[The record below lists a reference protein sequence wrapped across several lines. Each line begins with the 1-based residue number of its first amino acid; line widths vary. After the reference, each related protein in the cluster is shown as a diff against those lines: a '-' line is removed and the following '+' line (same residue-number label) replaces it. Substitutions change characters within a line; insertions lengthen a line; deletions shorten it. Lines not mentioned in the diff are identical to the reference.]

1 MKTRYFLFLLLF
13 LVTFGAC
20 SDPKHITEPLHR
32 AEALMNEY
40 PDSAWAVLNTL
51 SPDAMGQSRTRAH
64 YALLYTQAQDKTY
77 RDETNDSLISIAVDY
92 YRHTDDARRKF
103 LSYYYKGRV
112 SFNAKDYLT
121 ATSCYMEAEQ
131 LADAVG
137 DDYLT
142 GLLYA
147 ELGRIYRLYYDY
159 PKSLEA
165 YQKAAECYERAGKI
179 RHRNYMWYN
188 QSGVYRNMDRY
199 DESER
204 LLGMVLSSAKKE
216 KDNVLLGLCMGDLV
230 MLCIEEKRM
239 SEAQRLYEEL
249 KTVVGV
255 EYGSAAFMSSLT
267 EMYVSLGDLI
277 RAEQCSERGWM
288 RAKFHTDSINL
299 YLSSAE
305 MYSRKG
311 KSEWAYQELLKGVT
325 LQNEEAKQALQQ
337 PVLTTQRDYLLEK
350 LKFEAYRRQVEKRL
364 NLLYILVSILA
375 MIVVVFAFLLIL
387 RKSKRVINGLEKE
400 RDGISVKL
408 QKLDEDKKEADKTIE
423 NLKNEIDRNE
433 KENNSRITDLLQKL
447 DSDKEKSNRSI
458 AELKQ
463 ALADKVKESDSMA
476 SLFEKMEQER
486 NVARQ
491 TIRDLNDLVSQKE
504 ESRTNMAA
512 LIQKLENDS
521 KLNAVT
527 ITSLREGLQQ
537 HSAHAAE
544 LFRDF
549 NSDMSEL
556 LVVVKEKKVAVSGI
570 CKVVYRWKED
580 YCVGKKALGKLERLV
595 DFYCDD
601 AMSHFRE
608 EVLLDD
614 EEHYQRVCYWFAGI
628 SIKAIALLMD
638 ESKDN
643 VYQRRLRLRE
653 KIEFSDYSYKQ
664 MYLKLLGK

>member
-1 MKTRYFLFLLLF
+1 M
-13 LVTFGAC
+13 
-20 SDPKHITEPLHR
+20 
-32 AEALMNEY
+32 
-40 PDSAWAVLNTL
+40 
-51 SPDAMGQSRTRAH
+51 
-64 YALLYTQAQDKTY
+64 
-77 RDETNDSLISIAVDY
+77 
-92 YRHTDDARRKF
+92 
-103 LSYYYKGRV
+103 
-112 SFNAKDYLT
+112 
-121 ATSCYMEAEQ
+121 
-131 LADAVG
+131 
-137 DDYLT
+137 
-142 GLLYA
+142 
-147 ELGRIYRLYYDY
+147 
-159 PKSLEA
+159 
-165 YQKAAECYERAGKI
+165 
-179 RHRNYMWYN
+179 
-188 QSGVYRNMDRY
+188 
-199 DESER
+199 
-204 LLGMVLSSAKKE
+204 
-216 KDNVLLGLCMGDLV
+216 
-230 MLCIEEKRM
+230 
-239 SEAQRLYEEL
+239 
-249 KTVVGV
+249 
-255 EYGSAAFMSSLT
+255 
-267 EMYVSLGDLI
+267 
-277 RAEQCSERGWM
+277 
-288 RAKFHTDSINL
+288 
-299 YLSSAE
+299 
-305 MYSRKG
+305 
-311 KSEWAYQELLKGVT
+311 
-325 LQNEEAKQALQQ
+325 QNEEAKQALQQ

-350 LKFEAYRRQVEKRL
+350 LEFEAYRRQVEKRL

-463 ALADKVKESDSMA
+463 ALAAKVKESDSMA

-580 YCVGKKALGKLERLV
+580 
-595 DFYCDD
+595 
-601 AMSHFRE
+601 
-608 EVLLDD
+608 
-614 EEHYQRVCYWFAGI
+614 
-628 SIKAIALLMD
+628 
-638 ESKDN
+638 
-643 VYQRRLRLRE
+643 
-653 KIEFSDYSYKQ
+653 
-664 MYLKLLGK
+664 